1 MIKIKLILHKINF
14 FDFLNNLIKK
24 YILYKLKRNLNINNK

>member
-14 FDFLNNLIKK
+14 FDFLSYLIKK